1 MKVEI
6 LKENL
11 KNGLSVVEKIVGKN
25 LSLPI
30 LDNVLIDT
38 EDSFLSLS
46 STDLETAVKLWI
58 LTKIVKKGKAV
69 VPAKFL
75 ANFIALLPNEKITLE
90 EKNQGLSI
98 ECGSF
103 KNQIQGFN
111 PEDFPLIPEFKNLEY
126 LEVDNRKFCQGLA
139 QIVDV
144 AAPSQSRP
152 EISGIYFIFAK
163 NVIKIVATDGY
174 RLAEKSIVVDES
186 VKKDVSFIL
195 PQKPAREIINILGG
209 PAGDAEGKIR
219 IYFSS
224 NQTMFELPMKE
235 APGGNPHPQVQIISR
250 LIEGEYPNYE
260 EIIPKKFKT
269 HVVVKRDE
277 FLNQIKAA
285 SLFSGKINEVKIKI
299 NPQSKEIEISAQDPD
314 IGESQSSIPAKIE
327 GEAIEA
333 SFNHKF
339 LADGLLHI
347 KSSEVTFDL
356 SKTKEDEARSA
367 GENNRAEGPCILK
380 PVGDASYIYVVM
392 PIKST

>member
-11 KNGLSVVEKIVGKN
+11 KAGLNVVERIVGKN

-30 LDNVLIDT
+30 LDNVLISA
-38 EDSFLSLS
+38 EDNFLSLS
-46 STDLETAVKLWI
+46 STDLETAIKLWI

-75 ANFIALLPNEKITLE
+75 SSFISLLPNEKIVLE
-90 EKNQGLSI
+90 EKKQGLYV
-98 ECGSF
+98 ECKSF

-111 PEDFPLIPEFKNLEY
+111 PEEFPLIPEFKDSEY
-126 LEVDNRKFCQGLA
+126 LEVDNKKLCQGLA

-144 AAPSQSRP
+144 ASVSQARP
-152 EISGIYFIFAK
+152 EISGIYFIFSK
-163 NVIKIVATDGY
+163 NSIKIVATDSF
-174 RLAEKSIVVDES
+174 RLAEKNILLETP

-195 PQKPAREIINILGG
+195 PQKPAREIINILGEK
-209 PAGDAEGKIR
+209 DGKVK
-219 IYFSS
+219 IYFSP
-224 NQTMFELPMKE
+224 NQVMFELPMKE
-235 APGGNPHPQVQIISR
+235 VAHPQAQVISR

-269 HVVVKRDE
+269 QIVLKRDE
-277 FLNQIKAA
+277 FLSQVKAA
-285 SLFSGKINEVKIKI
+285 SLFSGKINEIKI
-299 NPQSKEIEISAQDPD
+299 TANLQNKEVEIFAQDPD
-314 IGESQSSIPAKIE
+314 IGQSQSTISAKIE
-327 GEAIEA
+327 GEPMEV

-339 LADGLLHI
+339 LIDGLLNI
-347 KSSEVTFDL
+347 KSSEIIFNL
-356 SKTKEDEARSA
+356 SKE
-367 GENNRAEGPCILK
+367 EGPCILK